1 MFNFLNTLK
10 KQFIARMRRIV
21 QAAQNLISDALGGD
35 RV

>member
-21 QAAQNLISDALGGD
+21 QATHKLISDVWEGD